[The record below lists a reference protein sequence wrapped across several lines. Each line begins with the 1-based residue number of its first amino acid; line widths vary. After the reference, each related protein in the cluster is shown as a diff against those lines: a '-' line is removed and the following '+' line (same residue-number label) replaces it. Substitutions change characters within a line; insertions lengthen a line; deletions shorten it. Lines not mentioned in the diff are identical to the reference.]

1 MIDNQKQ
8 FLDAYDKYAV
18 AISRYCYYRVF
29 DKEKSKDVVQETYTR
44 TWKYMA
50 DGKVVENIRA
60 LLYRIATNIIIDES
74 KKKKS
79 SSLDKIMEDG
89 FAPFTD
95 SRQKTQDHF
104 TSQEIIVIVKTLD
117 EKYRN
122 VIMMKYVE
130 ELTTEEIAFALDE
143 TENNV
148 YVMISRGL
156 KIVKGILKKQEIIK
170 LP

>member
-1 MIDNQKQ
+1 VDNQQQ
-8 FLDAYDKYAV
+8 FLEAYDKYAP

-29 DKEKSKDVVQETYTR
+29 DMEKAKDVVQETFTR

-50 DGKVVENIRA
+50 DGKKVENIRA
-60 LLYRIATNIIIDES
+60 LLYRIATNIIIEES
-74 KKKKS
+74 KKKKI
-79 SSLDKIMEDG
+79 SSLDKIMEEG

-95 SRQKTQDHF
+95 TRQKTQDHF
-104 TSQEIIVIVKTLD
+104 TAEEIIVIIKTLN
-117 EKYRN
+117 EKHRD
-122 VIMMKYVE
+122 VVLMKYVE

-156 KIVKGILKKQEIIK
+156 KLVRKIMKNRHI
-170 LP
+170 

>member
-1 MIDNQKQ
+1 MDNQQQ
-8 FLDAYDKYAV
+8 FLEAYDKYAP

-29 DKEKSKDVVQETYTR
+29 DKEKTKDVVQETYTR

-74 KKKKS
+74 KKKKTA
-79 SSLDKIMEDG
+79 SLDKIMEDG
-89 FAPFTD
+89 FAPSTD
-95 SRQKTQDHF
+95 SRQKTQDSF
-104 TSQEIIVIVKTLD
+104 TAKEIIVIIKTLD
-117 EKYRN
+117 EKYSS
-122 VIMMKYVE
+122 VILMKYVE
-130 ELTTEEIAFALDE
+130 ELSTEEIAFALNE

-156 KIVKGILKKQEIIK
+156 KIVKKILKDQV
-170 LP
+170 

>member
-1 MIDNQKQ
+1 MDNQQQ
-8 FLDAYDKYAV
+8 FLEAYDKYAN

-29 DKEKSKDVVQETYTR
+29 DKEKTKDVVQETYTR

-50 DGKVVENIRA
+50 DGKVVGNIRA

-74 KKKKS
+74 KKKKVA
-79 SSLDKIMEDG
+79 SLDKIMEDG

-95 SRQKTQDHF
+95 SRQKTQDSF
-104 TSQEIIVIVKTLD
+104 TAKELIVIIKTLD
-117 EKYRN
+117 EKYSS
-122 VIMMKYVE
+122 VILMKYVE
-130 ELTTEEIAFALDE
+130 ELSTEEIAFALNE

-156 KIVKGILKKQEIIK
+156 KLVRKIRENGHI
-170 LP
+170 